1 MNISLVP
8 VDHVL
13 SVWDDV
19 RGYLEPAVA
28 TANGRWTMEHLCA
41 SLATG
46 RTQLWIAFDDEK
58 IWGCLTTE
66 VVQYPAK
73 LVLAMHFLGG
83 EEFDLWYS
91 DLLQQI
97 SRYGKDLGCDGI
109 EGVARFGFWK
119 WLKQD
124 GFEKTSAFYEKGMKN
139 G

>member
-13 SVWDDV
+13 SVWGDV

-46 RTQLWIAFDDEK
+46 RTQLWIGFDDER

-66 VVQYPAK
+66 VVQIS
-73 LVLAMHFLGG
+73 LGG
-83 EEFDLWYS
+83 KEFDLWYS

-97 SRYGKDLGCDGI
+97 SRYGKDMGCDGI